1 MAGEPPL
8 EAGGKPLGP
17 EAAGGGQPPTIPGP
31 QTREQEVAAQAAAAS
46 APEPGQGESQ
56 PEEGLEILRSFNP
69 TLADDVVAPDARII
83 HETNDTDEVLRP
95 VQPQA
100 EAAQIE
106 TAAAQPRAEQV
117 DHEEQIYQTLDR
129 LSEDRLQSRLGVVE
143 QRIASLT
150 RKQDRLSS
158 LSDINAMQDVI
169 ESLEAEKEMITEV
182 MERKGIEP
190 KTRDGVGST
199 TNAERQRV
207 MEDEAREFAAIQKM
221 TPEQITA
228 KKGEL
233 EASRDYLDDRSK
245 NAPDPKDRQAAKGAF
260 EKVKG
265 QLAIVEGVAEEKTAK
280 QKLEETTEGREGKTK
295 ELEDLQR
302 EAADPDQ
309 LRANI
314 EDWEGQIK
322 ELDDDIDELDE
333 KIGGT
338 KDDDSRAKLED
349 QKAEL
354 TEKLVKLRQ
363 TLKKDEEALKAAL
376 KKGRETF
383 NPNLRMNAD
392 ALREMSNPDFIKLA
406 QENPAQTANY
416 LKEVI
421 ASTGSGTSGEVN
433 RIALA
438 IQTGQPLSIRER
450 AIYADWM
457 AKDINANGRKNISL
471 EQIAQ
476 TQQQYPEMVSFVF
489 DKVAEGND
497 ALKRYKELN
506 PSRFEKIMK
515 FAKNNPH
522 WLLILIAIIAA
533 GGAAIGVAA
542 GPVLGGLAGAGSAAG
557 AGGAGYGIAGRR

>member
-1 MAGEPPL
+1 
-8 EAGGKPLGP
+8 
-17 EAAGGGQPPTIPGP
+17 
-31 QTREQEVAAQAAAAS
+31 
-46 APEPGQGESQ
+46 
-56 PEEGLEILRSFNP
+56 
-69 TLADDVVAPDARII
+69 
-83 HETNDTDEVLRP
+83 
-95 VQPQA
+95 
-100 EAAQIE
+100 
-106 TAAAQPRAEQV
+106 
-117 DHEEQIYQTLDR
+117 
-129 LSEDRLQSRLGVVE
+129 
-143 QRIASLT
+143 
-150 RKQDRLSS
+150 
-158 LSDINAMQDVI
+158 
-169 ESLEAEKEMITEV
+169 MITEV
-182 MERKGIEP
+182 IERMGIES
-190 KTRDGVGST
+190 KTLDGVGST